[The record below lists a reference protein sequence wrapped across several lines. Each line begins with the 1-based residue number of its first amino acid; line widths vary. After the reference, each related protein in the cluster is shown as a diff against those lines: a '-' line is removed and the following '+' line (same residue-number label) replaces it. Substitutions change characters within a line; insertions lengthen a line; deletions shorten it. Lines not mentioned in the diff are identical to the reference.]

1 MRHPPPWRKK
11 KSAPRAKKNCRLI
24 NAFSID
30 TADRADC
37 CNVQC
42 RPSTAQKAVYQLLRF
57 GRTAILPLAE
67 QIIHDLFS
75 VLTFKLLAN

>member
-30 TADRADC
+30 KADRANC
-37 CNVQC
+37 RNVRH
-42 RPSTAQKAVYQLLRF
+42 RPSAAQKAVYQLLRF
-57 GRTAILPLAE
+57 GRTAIRPLAE
-67 QIIHDLFS
+67 
-75 VLTFKLLAN
+75 